1 MARTILMIM
10 LPVMFMLLTGG
21 CTGYR
26 NDSLQRMQTLPEHH
40 SHFDAQLAWQVTTT
54 PGSTVVSG
62 VVKNVRYFKM
72 TDLEVWVYAL
82 DAAGKEQHRGMDFVF
97 PLLQD
102 EAGPFSVKL
111 PQLASG
117 TRLRFLYSYVGLND
131 DGPSPD
137 AVQWSESFESRVP

>member
-1 MARTILMIM
+1 MVRAAIL
-10 LPVMFMLLTGG
+10 LVMFTLLISG
-21 CTGYR
+21 CTAYR
-26 NDSLQRMQTLPEHH
+26 NDSLQLMQTLPEHH
-40 SHFDAQLAWQVTTT
+40 SHFDAQLSWKVTTEG
-54 PGSTVVSG
+54 GSTVISG

-72 TDLEVWVYAL
+72 TNLEVWVYSL
-82 DAAGKEQHRGMDFVF
+82 DAGGKEVHRGMDFVF

-102 EAGPFSVKL
+102 AAGPFSVKL

-117 TRLRFLYSYVGLND
+117 TRLRFLYNYVGLND